1 MKLTADSGGLGEWV
15 TKLRNA
21 AMRAVSED
29 DIRDIFKQLVERAK
43 RGDRQ
48 ATELL
53 MKFVLLA
60 AAPPPKTPEL
70 RPAAQ
75 QVRATV
81 VNIYAGKKPRKA
93 INGVDARKVIEH
105 RNGN

>member
-1 MKLTADSGGLGEWV
+1 MKLTTDPSGNGEWL

-21 AMRAVSED
+21 AMRAVTED
-29 DIRDIFKQLVERAK
+29 DMRDIFKALVEKAK

-53 MKFVLLA
+53 MKFVLPA
-60 AAPPPKTPEL
+60 AAPAPKTPEL
-70 RPAAQ
+70 RPPAQ
-75 QVRATV
+75 QVRANV

-93 INGVDARKVIEH
+93 AGVDPRKVIEH